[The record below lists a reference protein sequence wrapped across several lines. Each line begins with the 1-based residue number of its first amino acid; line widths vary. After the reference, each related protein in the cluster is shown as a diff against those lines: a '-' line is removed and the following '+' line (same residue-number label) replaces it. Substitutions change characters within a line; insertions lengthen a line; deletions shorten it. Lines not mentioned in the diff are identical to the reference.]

1 MPFELRTVLVFLVAL
16 LSAVF
21 ILPKLADIALRI
33 GLVDYP
39 STRKDH
45 VEPRPLVGGI
55 GFVIAATF
63 SSLCF
68 ISLQGFRGFF
78 LGLSVLLLTGFLDDF
93 KELGPYQKFSAQI
106 FACILM
112 MYMSNVY
119 LTDFGDLVGTWS
131 LDLPKVN
138 SIIWLV
144 TIFCVVG
151 VINAINMIDGLD
163 GLAGGIAFI
172 AFASFAVHA
181 SLAGQESLMLL
192 NLALAGAV
200 LGFLRYNWSPAM
212 LFMGDAGSLCLGFS
226 LGYMSLALT
235 QGEGA
240 GVRPVV
246 ALLILAVP
254 ITDTVVVMA
263 KRIIRG
269 ESPFKAD
276 RYHLHHIFLRLGMS
290 REAAVRVILLLACL
304 MSLVTLLGPLY
315 GLPDRY
321 LFLVFVGYLLTYVVS
336 SFCIVLLTR
345 HGVTTYPNPQMGRIG
360 NIFGNIVTLI
370 DYLRVFRRSQRYP
383 VELSL
388 ACRELA
394 GNTDKYCGSVV
405 NISSDGFMAKMVDL
419 PEGGKRFV
427 AHISFPFDNYSH
439 TLELPSQH
447 VWKAKINGEAHHG
460 FKFLDFDGKQQQVV
474 FKFLVKHRN
483 EPGAK

>member
-1 MPFELRTVLVFLVAL
+1 MPFELKTVLVFLVAL

-21 ILPKLADIALRI
+21 ILPKLSAIALRI

-39 STRKDH
+39 TTRKDH
-45 VEPRPLVGGI
+45 GEPRSLVGGI
-55 GFVIAATF
+55 GLVIAATF

-78 LGLSVLLLTGFLDDF
+78 LGLSVLLFTGFLDDF

-106 FACILM
+106 LACVLM

-119 LTDFGDLVGTWS
+119 LTSFGELLGAWP
-131 LDLPKVN
+131 LDLPRVN
-138 SIIWLV
+138 WIVWLV
-144 TIFCVVG
+144 TIFCIVG

-172 AFASFAVHA
+172 AFSSFAIHA
-181 SLAGQESLMLL
+181 SLVGKESLMLL
-192 NLALAGAV
+192 NFALAGAV

-235 QGEGA
+235 QGDGS

-276 RYHLHHIFLRLGMS
+276 RHHLHHLFLRFGMS
-290 REAAVRVILLLACL
+290 RETAVRVILALATLL
-304 MSLVTLLGPLY
+304 SLATLLGPLY
-315 GLPDRY
+315 QLPDRY
-321 LFLVFVGYLLTYVVS
+321 LFLIFFGYLLTYLAA
-336 SFCIVLLTR
+336 SFGIILVTR
-345 HGVTTYPNPQMGRIG
+345 HGLTIYQNPKLGRIAG
-360 NIFGNIVTLI
+360 ILEKLVTLI
-370 DYLRVFRRSQRYP
+370 DCLRVFRRSRRYP
-383 VELSL
+383 VELSF
-388 ACRELA
+388 CCWEPFE
-394 GNTDKYCGSVV
+394 NKEVYSGSVV
-405 NISSDGFMAKMVDL
+405 NISSDGFMARLADL
-419 PEGGKRFV
+419 PGEGKKFV
-427 AHISFPFDNYSH
+427 AQIAFPFDNYSN
-439 TLELPSQH
+439 TLELPALH
-447 VWKAKINGEAHHG
+447 VWKALVNGEVHHG

-474 FKFLVKHRN
+474 FKFLVKHKNQPPR
-483 EPGAK
+483 